1 MMIKGKKIKMLGK
14 NTKTETLMLSHELTT
29 VVIGCTNKDKK
40 KKESDKKEKKIQT

>member
-1 MMIKGKKIKMLGK
+1 MIKGKKIKMLGK

-40 KKESDKKEKKIQT
+40 KKNPTKKKKNTDVS